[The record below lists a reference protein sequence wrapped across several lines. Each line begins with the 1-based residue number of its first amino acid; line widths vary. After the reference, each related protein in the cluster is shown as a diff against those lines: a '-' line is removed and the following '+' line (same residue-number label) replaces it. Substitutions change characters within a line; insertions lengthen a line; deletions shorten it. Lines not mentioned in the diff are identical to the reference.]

1 MEKISNKILY
11 LSFHNS
17 LKKKFGV
24 NKLISKEEIRI
35 KLGRQFLVPK
45 NLRNNAVKELEKMG
59 LIKKQDKN
67 SFLILEGEFDLENN
81 PNKFYKEIGML

>member
-1 MEKISNKILY
+1 MELNNKILY

-24 NKLISKEEIRI
+24 NKLISKDQVRI

-45 NLRNNAVKELEKMG
+45 NLRNSAIKELVSMNLLKEKEDG
-59 LIKKQDKN
+59 FI
-67 SFLILEGEFDLENN
+67 ILEGEYDLENN
-81 PNKFYKEIGML
+81 PNKFYKDIGML